1 MAYGRLRAQRCFG
14 GIKGGGRQKEY
25 GKEQRGFHQ
34 EHRTDCT
41 GGLAQKTYLRTIY
54 CHCDCLGRN
63 EAEIDPIEL
72 FARRKD
78 FHATSSILQ
87 HIVTEHNDYLA
98 TWKGPSQKAPNWEG
112 LMGEGHYI
120 RAVQFLQD
128 AECPYHSDK
137 DYERVLV
144 EIIEGN
150 KLIVYDEWYIH
161 ISQQCEIL

>member
-1 MAYGRLRAQRCFG
+1 MERNKEVFIKNIGQIAQADWHKKHICVPS
-14 GIKGGGRQKEY
+14 IVIAIALEAI
-25 GKEQRGFHQ
+25 
-34 EHRTDCT
+34 DW
-41 GGLAQKTYLRTIY
+41 
-54 CHCDCLGRN
+54 GRN